1 MSKQTVLTRRRVGS
15 NGGSRKP
22 ASRLNGKTAAA
33 ELRSA
38 LKPTVDAL
46 RRLASSKMDPALARR
61 MHELGERK
69 EFLSKKEHDELLRL
83 VDFWAQRLID
93 KLSAKVALKEL
104 RRIMPKLVNG
114 R

>member
-1 MSKQTVLTRRRVGS
+1 M
-15 NGGSRKP
+15 
-22 ASRLNGKTAAA
+22 
-33 ELRSA
+33 E
-38 LKPTVDAL
+38 
-46 RRLASSKMDPALARR
+46 PALARR

-69 EFLSKKEHDELLRL
+69 EFLGKKEHDELLRL